1 MNSLTVFS
9 ARLSSQHTY
18 VLLSTSQNILTASE
32 LTRYDFFFFFLQQT
46 CLCTLSKQGLNC
58 FHFMYMM
65 LPPVIPAV
73 HFFSTNALKTGL
85 FRIFLHSV
93 YVVISIH

>member
-9 ARLSSQHTY
+9 AHLSSQHTY

-32 LTRYDFFFFFLQQT
+32 LARYDYFFLQQT
-46 CLCTLSKQGLNC
+46 CLCALSKQGLNC
-58 FHFMYMM
+58 FHFMYVI

-73 HFFSTNALKTGL
+73 HFCSTNALKTGL
-85 FRIFLHSV
+85 FHIFLHSV